1 LIRVLAVAS
10 EMFPLVKTGGL
21 GDVTGG
27 LPPAL
32 GAAGARTTTMLPGY
46 PAVLDAITDTVAVHR
61 FPDLFGGPA
70 TVLRGSVFPSAIPQG
85 ASLPGAALE
94 GAAEP
99 LAVLVVD
106 APHLYGRAGN
116 PYLGADGREWPDN
129 GVRFAGLGAA
139 AAAIGAGI
147 VPELAFDIVHAHDW
161 QAAMAVVYL
170 HFHDG
175 PRPGTV
181 LTVHNLA
188 FQGRYPAS
196 LFPRLGLPD
205 SAFALNG
212 LEYHG
217 DVSFLK
223 GGLSYAD
230 RITTVSPTYAREI
243 TGIENGMGLD
253 GLLRYRTGVLSG
265 ILNGID
271 DTVWNPA
278 TDPLIPVR
286 YGRGRLAKRIGN
298 KVALRQRMGLDE
310 RPDALLIGVV
320 SRLTSQKGLDML
332 VDQLDQLV
340 AEGVQLAVLGS
351 GDPDLEQ
358 AFVAAAE
365 WHLGS
370 VGCVIG
376 YDEAVAHLMQAG
388 SDALLVPSRFE
399 PCGLT
404 QLYALRYGAIPVVSR
419 VGGLADSVIDANQ
432 AALAAGV
439 ATGIQFWPT
448 TAEGLQTA
456 LHRLLAL
463 WQDRPAWDRMQRNG
477 MAADVSWR
485 GSANRY
491 VALFQSLLAERSR
504 FAEQPQPPQRPL
516 GAEPSPPREA
526 SPREASPREA
536 SMPRDKS
543 SPKEKPLPKEK
554 TPVAE
559 QPPVGEN
566 PLVGGRPLPRE
577 KLQFGERS

>member
-10 EMFPLVKTGGL
+10 EIFPLVKTGGL
-21 GDVTGG
+21 ADVTGA
-27 LPPAL
+27 LPLAL
-32 GAAGARTTTMLPGY
+32 TATGAATTTMVPGY
-46 PAVLDAITDTVAVHR
+46 PAMLDAVQGAVAIHQ

-70 TVLRGSVFPSAIPQG
+70 IVLRANYPPASA
-85 ASLPGAALE
+85 ASLDL
-94 GAAEP
+94 
-99 LAVLVVD
+99 LVLD
-106 APHLYGRAGN
+106 APHLYARPGN
-116 PYLGADGREWPDN
+116 PYLGPDGREWFDN

-147 VPELAFDIVHAHDW
+147 VPGLTFEIVHAHDW
-161 QAAMAVVYL
+161 QAAMAVAYL

-175 PRPGTV
+175 ARPGTI

-196 LFPRLGLPD
+196 LFPRLGLPA
-205 SAFALNG
+205 SAFTLDG

-243 TGIENGMGLD
+243 TGIDNGMGLD
-253 GLLRYRTGVLSG
+253 GLLRYRVNVLSG

-271 DTVWNPA
+271 DMVWNPA
-278 TDPLIPVR
+278 TDPLIPAR
-286 YGRGRLAKRIGN
+286 YDRGKLDKRAID
-298 KVALRQRMGLDE
+298 KIALQRRMGLE
-310 RPDALLIGVV
+310 ESPNTLLVGVI

-332 VDQLDQLV
+332 VDRIDSLV
-340 AEGVQLAVLGS
+340 AAGLQLAVLGS
-351 GDPDLEQ
+351 GDPALER

-376 YDEAVAHLMQAG
+376 YDEPLAHLIEAG

-404 QLYALRYGAIPVVSR
+404 QLYALRYGSIPVVSR
-419 VGGLADSVIDANQ
+419 VGGLADSVIDANE
-432 AALAAGV
+432 AALTAGV
-439 ATGIQFWPT
+439 ATGIQFWPAT
-448 TAEGLQTA
+448 SDALQEA

-463 WQDRPAWDRMQRNG
+463 WRDRPAWERMQRNG

-485 GSANRY
+485 ASASRY
-491 VALFQSLLAERSR
+491 VALFQSLLADR
-504 FAEQPQPPQRPL
+504 
-516 GAEPSPPREA
+516 
-526 SPREASPREA
+526 
-536 SMPRDKS
+536 
-543 SPKEKPLPKEK
+543 
-554 TPVAE
+554 T
-559 QPPVGEN
+559 
-566 PLVGGRPLPRE
+566 
-577 KLQFGERS
+577 

>member
-10 EMFPLVKTGGL
+10 EIFPLVKTGGL
-21 GDVTGG
+21 ADVTGA
-27 LPPAL
+27 LPLAL
-32 GAAGARTTTMLPGY
+32 TATGAATTTMVPGY
-46 PAVLDAITDTVAVHR
+46 PAMLDAVQGAVAIHQ

-70 TVLRGSVFPSAIPQG
+70 TVLRANYPPASA
-85 ASLPGAALE
+85 ASLDL
-94 GAAEP
+94 
-99 LAVLVVD
+99 LVLD
-106 APHLYGRAGN
+106 APHLYARPGN
-116 PYLGADGREWPDN
+116 PYLGPDGREWFDN

-147 VPELAFDIVHAHDW
+147 VPGLTFEIVHAHDW
-161 QAAMAVVYL
+161 QAAMAVAYL

-175 PRPGTV
+175 ARPGTI

-196 LFPRLGLPD
+196 LFPRLGLPA
-205 SAFALNG
+205 SAFTLDG

-243 TGIENGMGLD
+243 TGIDNGMGLD
-253 GLLRYRTGVLSG
+253 GLLRYRVNVLSG

-271 DTVWNPA
+271 DMVWNPA
-278 TDPLIPVR
+278 TDPLIPAR
-286 YGRGRLAKRIGN
+286 YDRGKLDKRAID
-298 KVALRQRMGLDE
+298 KIALQRRMGLE
-310 RPDALLIGVV
+310 ESPNTLLVGVI

-332 VDQLDQLV
+332 VDRIDSLV
-340 AEGVQLAVLGS
+340 AAGLQLAVLGS
-351 GDPDLEQ
+351 GDPALER

-376 YDEAVAHLMQAG
+376 YDEPLAHLIEAG

-404 QLYALRYGAIPVVSR
+404 QLYALRYGSIPVVSR
-419 VGGLADSVIDANQ
+419 VGGLADSVIDANE
-432 AALAAGV
+432 AALTAGV
-439 ATGIQFWPT
+439 ATGIQFWPAT
-448 TAEGLQTA
+448 SDALQEA

-463 WQDRPAWDRMQRNG
+463 WRDRPAWERMQRNG

-485 GSANRY
+485 ASASRY
-491 VALFQSLLAERSR
+491 VALFQSLLADR
-504 FAEQPQPPQRPL
+504 
-516 GAEPSPPREA
+516 
-526 SPREASPREA
+526 
-536 SMPRDKS
+536 
-543 SPKEKPLPKEK
+543 
-554 TPVAE
+554 T
-559 QPPVGEN
+559 
-566 PLVGGRPLPRE
+566 
-577 KLQFGERS
+577 

>member
-32 GAAGARTTTMLPGY
+32 GAAGARTTTMVPGY
-46 PAVLDAITDTVAVHR
+46 PAVLAAVTDVVPVHR

-70 TVLRGSVFPSAIPQG
+70 TLLRCSMHPTAGLPSAE
-85 ASLPGAALE
+85 LE
-94 GAAEP
+94 NTELRSAGHQSATEP
-99 LAVLVVD
+99 LDVLVLD
-106 APHLYGRAGN
+106 APHLYGRTGN
-116 PYLGADGREWPDN
+116 PYLGTDGREWPDN

-139 AAAIGAGI
+139 AAAIGAGV

-181 LTVHNLA
+181 LTIHNLA
-188 FQGRYPAS
+188 FQGRYPAP

-205 SAFALNG
+205 SAFTLNG

-243 TGIENGMGLD
+243 TGIDNGMGLD
-253 GLLRYRTGVLSG
+253 GVLRYRADVLSG

-278 TDPLIPVR
+278 TDALIPVR
-286 YGRGRLAKRIGN
+286 YGRGRPNKRAGN
-298 KVALRQRMGLDE
+298 KLALQRRMALDE
-310 RPDALLIGVV
+310 RSDALLIGVV

-332 VDQLDQLV
+332 VDQIDWLV
-340 AEGVQLAVLGS
+340 AAGMQIAVLGS

-370 VGCVIG
+370 AGCMIG
-376 YDEAVAHLMQAG
+376 YDEAAAHLMQAG

-404 QLYALRYGAIPVVSR
+404 QLYALRYGAMPVVSR
-419 VGGLADSVIDANQ
+419 VGGLADSVIDANE

-448 TAEGLQTA
+448 TAEGLQVA
-456 LHRLLAL
+456 LGRLLAL
-463 WQDRPAWDRMQRNG
+463 WRDRPAWERMQRNG

-485 GSANRY
+485 GSASRY
-491 VALFQSLLAERSR
+491 VALFQSLLAERSHSGGEIVPR
-504 FAEQPQPPQRPL
+504 QRPPS
-516 GAEPSPPREA
+516 AEPSLAIEPPQMRG
-526 SPREASPREA
+526 
-536 SMPRDKS
+536 
-543 SPKEKPLPKEK
+543 
-554 TPVAE
+554 
-559 QPPVGEN
+559 QPQARAT
-566 PLVGGRPLPRE
+566 PLVVEEPRLAGAPLAGE
-577 KLQFGERS
+577 KS

>member
-10 EMFPLVKTGGL
+10 EIFPLVKTGGL

-32 GAAGARTTTMLPGY
+32 GAAGAKTTTMVPGY
-46 PAVLDAITDTVAVHR
+46 PAVLDALPDAVVVHR

-70 TVLRGSVFPSAIPQG
+70 TVLQATLLHGGGLQPVLLQGGGAQGGLLQSGGAQGAGSLNGG
-85 ASLPGAALE
+85 ASLNL
-94 GAAEP
+94 
-99 LAVLVVD
+99 LVVD
-106 APHLYGRAGN
+106 APHLYARGGN
-116 PYLGADGREWPDN
+116 PYLGADGREWSDN

-147 VPELAFDIVHAHDW
+147 VPGLEFDIVHAHDW

-175 PRPGTV
+175 RRPGTV
-181 LTVHNLA
+181 QTVHNLA
-188 FQGRYPAS
+188 FQGRYHAS

-205 SAFALNG
+205 SAFGRDG

-243 TGIENGMGLD
+243 TGIEDGMGLD
-253 GLLRYRTGVLSG
+253 GLLRHRADVLSG

-271 DTVWNPA
+271 DSVWNPA
-278 TDPLIPVR
+278 TDEMIPAR
-286 YGRGRLAKRIGN
+286 FGRGRLGRRAGN
-298 KVALRQRMGLDE
+298 KAALQQRMGLE
-310 RPDALLIGVV
+310 EKPDALLIGVV
-320 SRLTSQKGLDML
+320 SRLTSQKGLDLL
-332 VDQLDQLV
+332 VDQIDGLT
-340 AEGVQLAVLGS
+340 AAGMQLAVLGS

-370 VGCVIG
+370 VGCIIG
-376 YDEAVAHLMQAG
+376 YDEPVAHLVQAG

-419 VGGLADSVIDANQ
+419 VGGLADSVIDANE
-432 AALAAGV
+432 AALVAGV

-448 TAEGLQTA
+448 TAEGLHAA
-456 LHRLLAL
+456 LHRLRVL
-463 WQDRPAWDRMQRNG
+463 WRDRPVWDRVQRNG

-485 GSANRY
+485 GSASRY
-491 VALFQSLLAERSR
+491 VALFEALLAERS
-504 FAEQPQPPQRPL
+504 
-516 GAEPSPPREA
+516 
-526 SPREASPREA
+526 
-536 SMPRDKS
+536 
-543 SPKEKPLPKEK
+543 
-554 TPVAE
+554 
-559 QPPVGEN
+559 
-566 PLVGGRPLPRE
+566 
-577 KLQFGERS
+577 